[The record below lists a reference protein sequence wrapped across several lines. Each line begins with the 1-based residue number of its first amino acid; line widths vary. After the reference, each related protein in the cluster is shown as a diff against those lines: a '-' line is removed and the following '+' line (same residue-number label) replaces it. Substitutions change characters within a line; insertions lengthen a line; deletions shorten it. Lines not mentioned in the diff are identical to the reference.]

1 MIKLR
6 KAGWLALGSALASIS
21 VMSPLQAQPSV
32 EQFYKG
38 RNLTIMLGHP
48 PGGSYD
54 FYARLAAE
62 FMKKYIPGNPNI
74 IIENRPGGAGVV
86 AAAFF
91 YAQSPRDGSVISL
104 FPETLVHTQIL
115 EPEIG
120 RWKVQDMAYIGSF
133 APVNTGFVM
142 RKGAPARAID
152 EMKQKQSVVGCS
164 GVNSQSYQYPALLK
178 ALGGFNFKMVCGY
191 KGSAEY
197 IHAMEQGEVDLVSS
211 AWNSWRVTHTAQ
223 IASGELIPVMQA
235 GLKRNKELAN
245 VPLMQDVVAD
255 PKAKQIIEFAS
266 AGAAIGRA
274 LLAPPNIPADRLQAL
289 REAFDK
295 TVQDKD
301 FLATAEK
308 RKLEIDPTSGA
319 EVQKIALG
327 ILNTPADIVDG
338 AKTSMK

>member
-1 MIKLR
+1 MNRNIKKGLFG
-6 KAGWLALGSALASIS
+6 AAIALLA
-21 VMSPLQAQPSV
+21 MTAQGHAQSSV

-38 RNLTIMLGHP
+38 RNLTIVLGHP

-54 FYARLAAE
+54 FYARMAAE
-62 FMKKYIPGNPNI
+62 FMRKYIPGNPNI

-91 YAQSPRDGSVISL
+91 YAQSPRDGTVISL

-120 RWKVQDMAYIGSF
+120 RWKVQEMSYIGSF
-133 APVNTGFVM
+133 APVNTGFVL
-142 RKGAPARAID
+142 RKGAPAKTIE
-152 EMKQKQSVVGCS
+152 EMKQKQLIVGCS

-178 ALGGFNFKMVCGY
+178 VLGGFDFKMVCGY

-211 AWNSWRVTHTAQ
+211 AWNSWRVTHTAP
-223 IASGELIPVMQA
+223 IASGELIPVLQA
-235 GLKRNKELAN
+235 GLRRNKELPN
-245 VPLMQDVVAD
+245 VPLMQEVVSD
-255 PKAKQIIEFAS
+255 PKAKRIIEFAS

-274 LLAPPNIPADRLQAL
+274 LLAPPQIPADRLAAL
-289 REAFDK
+289 RDAFDK
-295 TVQDKD
+295 TVRDKE
-301 FLATAEK
+301 FLETAQK

-319 EVQKIALG
+319 EVQKIAND
-327 ILNTPADIVDG
+327 ILNTPPDIVEG